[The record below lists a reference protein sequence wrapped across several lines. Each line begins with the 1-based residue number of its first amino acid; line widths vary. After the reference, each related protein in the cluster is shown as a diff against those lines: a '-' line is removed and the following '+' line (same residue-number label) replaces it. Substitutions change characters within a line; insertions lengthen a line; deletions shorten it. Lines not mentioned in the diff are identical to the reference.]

1 MEKKK
6 SDIVVYCTS
15 ILKGDEGFYCVWAFK
30 GDSVLFSLEGS
41 ESYTK
46 ADRISLIALKEAVVS
61 IQEEGGLIYTDSD
74 YALDY
79 VKGGDHRKN
88 KDVARVMMEAM
99 SRRIQVENVKNSDRR
114 YRELKKELSLR

>member
-1 MEKKK
+1 MGKKK
-6 SDIVVYCTS
+6 SDIVIYCTS
-15 ILKGDEGFYCVWAFK
+15 ILKGDEGFYLIRAFK
-30 GDSVLFSLEGS
+30 GDSILFSLEGS

-99 SRRIQVENVKNSDRR
+99 SRRIQVESVKNSDKR